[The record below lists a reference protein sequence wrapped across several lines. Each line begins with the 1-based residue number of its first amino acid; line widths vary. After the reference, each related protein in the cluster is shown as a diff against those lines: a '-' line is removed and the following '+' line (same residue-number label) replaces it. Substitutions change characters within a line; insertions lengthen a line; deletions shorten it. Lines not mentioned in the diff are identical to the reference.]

1 MSMLLMIYALGNLHV
16 VSLGTRE
23 TKETSALK
31 PNTMTKRDISAKLI
45 ESYVDN
51 DSCAKYFR

>member
-1 MSMLLMIYALGNLHV
+1 MLLMIYALGNLHV
-16 VSLGTRE
+16 ASWGTRE

-31 PNTMTKRDISAKLI
+31 PNTMTKRDISASLI

-51 DSCAKYFR
+51 DSCEKYFR